1 MSDDPQV
8 PNEYAMDKYNDVKTL
23 GGWAGSGSLRNPP
36 VRKIIENQIAEF
48 RALIAA
54 REDLLK
60 QLDENPGTEKVLDAL
75 RKIGI

>member
-1 MSDDPQV
+1 MDDY
-8 PNEYAMDKYNDVKTL
+8 NAKSAEIEKYNSVL
-23 GGWAGSGSLRNPP
+23 GQLSAGQLRTPP
-36 VRKIIENQIAEF
+36 VRVIIEAQIKEF
-48 RALIAA
+48 KALIAA